1 MEVFKFGGASV
12 KDADAVKNVASI
24 LNKFKDTKK
33 VVVISA
39 MGKTTNALED
49 VVNNYVKKNEIY
61 AEYLREIREYHQ
73 MVAEQLF
80 DKNHAVFHKIH
91 ALFDKV
97 EGFCT
102 WNTSDNYTFIY
113 DQIISVGELVSTVIV
128 SEYLN
133 STGLSNTWVDA
144 RDLIRTDH
152 SYTDARIEWEA
163 TEAMVKNVISGI
175 NTTTIITQGF
185 IGSTSEKFTTTLGR
199 EGSDY
204 TASILSYCLNASK
217 MTIWKDVP
225 GVLNADPKLFSDAV
239 LIPEISY
246 KEAVEMTY
254 YGAKVIHPK
263 TIRPIQ
269 NKQIPLHVKSFI
281 NPDNNGTIIGAF
293 DENTAYPPIIV
304 KMPGQ
309 VLLSFSVK
317 DFSFVAEDSMSE
329 IFRAF
334 GKHQLR
340 MNLMQNRA
348 ISFFACVDNKQEKIK
363 RIADELKDNFI
374 VNVEEGLELETIRH
388 YNQAIL
394 ERETAGKNI
403 LLEQK
408 ARQTIQLLYRV

>member
-12 KDADAVKNVASI
+12 KDADAVKNVTSI

-204 TASILSYCLNASK
+204 TASILSYSLNATK

-281 NPDNNGTIIGAF
+281 NPDNNGTVIGAF

-363 RIADELKDNFI
+363 RIADELKENFI

>member
-12 KDADAVKNVASI
+12 KDADSVRNVASI
-24 LNKFKDTKK
+24 LENFKDLEK

-49 VVNNYVKKNEIY
+49 VVNNYVKKNEVY

-80 DKNHAVFHKIH
+80 GKEHTVFHKIH

-97 EGFCT
+97 EGFCAT
-102 WNTSDNYTFIY
+102 NTSDNYTFIY
-113 DQIISVGELVSTVIV
+113 DQIISVGELVSTRIV
-128 SEYLN
+128 SDYLN
-133 STGLSNTWVDA
+133 TINLPNQWVDA
-144 RDLIRTDH
+144 RELIRTDH
-152 SYTDARIEWEA
+152 SYTDARIEWDT
-163 TEAMVKNVISGI
+163 TEKQVKEVIGAK
-175 NTTTIITQGF
+175 TAGTVITQGF
-185 IGSTSEKFTTTLGR
+185 IGSTLEKFTTTLGR

-204 TASILSYCLNASK
+204 TASILSYCLDATK

-269 NKQIPLHVKSFI
+269 NKKIPLHVKSFI
-281 NPDNNGTIIGAF
+281 NPANDGTVIGAF
-293 DENTAYPPIIV
+293 DESINYPPIIV
-304 KMPGQ
+304 KMPAQ

-329 IFRAF
+329 IFKAF

-348 ISFFACVDNKQEKIK
+348 ISFFVCVDNKEEKIQ
-363 RIADELKDNFI
+363 RIADDLKENFV
-374 VNVEEGLELETIRH
+374 VNIEKGLELLTIRH
-388 YNQAIL
+388 YNEAIL
-394 ERETAGKNI
+394 QRETQEKNI

-408 ARQTIQLLYRV
+408 ARQTIQILYTV

>member
-80 DKNHAVFHKIH
+80 DNNHNVYHKIH

-97 EGFCT
+97 QGFCT

-133 STGLSNTWVDA
+133 TIGLSNTWVDA

-152 SYTDARIEWEA
+152 SYTDARIEWDT
-163 TEAMVKNVISGI
+163 TEAQVKNVIGGI
-175 NTTTIITQGF
+175 SSTTIITQGF

-204 TASILSYCLNASK
+204 TASILSYCLNATK

-281 NPDNNGTIIGAF
+281 NPDNNGTVIGAF
-293 DENTAYPPIIV
+293 DENTVYPPIIV

-363 RIADELKDNFI
+363 RIADELKENFI

-408 ARQTIQLLYRV
+408 ARQTIQILYKI

>member
-24 LNKFKDTKK
+24 LYKFKDTKK

-73 MVAEQLF
+73 MVSEQLF

-163 TEAMVKNVISGI
+163 TEAMVKNVIGGI

-225 GVLNADPKLFSDAV
+225 GVLNADPKLFNDAV

-281 NPDNNGTIIGAF
+281 NPDNNGTVIGAF

-363 RIADELKDNFI
+363 RIADELKENFI